1 MKREGGF
8 TLIEAMITVAILGI
22 VTVALLQAG
31 TSARLRATE
40 RLQQERATQ
49 VLEFE
54 AEALS
59 TGASPNPEMELTL
72 LAELPEARIERA
84 RSGRTATVRVTWG
97 HGRTTT
103 RELTVFTKGAK

>member
-1 MKREGGF
+1 VKRQRGF
-8 TLIEAMITVAILGI
+8 TLVEAMITVAVFSI
-22 VTVALLQAG
+22 VTLGLLEAG
-31 TSARLRATE
+31 TTARLRATE

-59 TGASPNPEMELTL
+59 SGASPNPELALTL
-72 LAELPEARIERA
+72 LAELPEARIERGRA
-84 RSGRTATVRVTWG
+84 GRTVTIRVTWG
-97 HGRTTT
+97 HGCTST

>member
-1 MKREGGF
+1 MKRQRGF
-8 TLIEAMITVAILGI
+8 TLIEAMITVAVLSI
-22 VTVALLQAG
+22 VTLGLLQAG
-31 TSARLRATE
+31 TTARLRATE

-59 TGASPNPEMELTL
+59 SGVTPNAALELTL
-72 LAELPEARIERA
+72 LAELPEARIERSHA
-84 RSGRTATVRVTWG
+84 GRTTTIRVTWG
-97 HGRTTT
+97 HGRTST

>member
-1 MKREGGF
+1 MKRAGGF

-22 VTVALLQAG
+22 VTIGLLQAG
-31 TSARLRATE
+31 TTARLRATE

-59 TGASPNPEMELTL
+59 TGASPNPQVELTL
-72 LAELPEARIERA
+72 LAELPEARIERS
-84 RSGRTATVRVTWG
+84 RSGRTVTIRVSWG
-97 HGRTTT
+97 HGRTSA
-103 RELTVFTKGAK
+103 RELTVFTKGGQ

>member
-1 MKREGGF
+1 MKRERGF

-22 VTVALLQAG
+22 VTVGLLQAG
-31 TSARLRATE
+31 TTARLRATE

-59 TGASPNPEMELTL
+59 SGESPNAEIELTL
-72 LAELPEARIERA
+72 LAELPASRIERM
-84 RSGRTATVRVTWG
+84 RTGRTVTVRVTWG
-97 HGRTTT
+97 HGRTSS

>member
-1 MKREGGF
+1 MTLQRGF
-8 TLIEAMITVAILGI
+8 TLIEAMITVAIIGI
-22 VTVALLQAG
+22 VTVGLLQAG

-59 TGASPNPEMELTL
+59 TGATPNAEVELTL
-72 LAELPEARIERA
+72 LAELPESRIERSRA
-84 RSGRTATVRVTWG
+84 GRTVTVRVTWG
-97 HGRTTT
+97 HGRTSS

>member
-1 MKREGGF
+1 MTLQRGF
-8 TLIEAMITVAILGI
+8 TLVEAMVTASIMGI
-22 VTVALLQAG
+22 VTVGLLQAG

-40 RLQQERATQ
+40 RLQQERVTQ

-59 TGASPNPEMELTL
+59 MGASPDAQMELSL
-72 LAELPEARIERA
+72 LAELPEARVERSRA
-84 RSGRTATVRVTWG
+84 GRTVTVRVTWG
-97 HGRTTT
+97 HGRTSS

>member
-1 MKREGGF
+1 MKPSRGF
-8 TLIEAMITVAILGI
+8 TLIEAMISVSILGI
-22 VTVALLQAG
+22 VTVGLLQAG

-54 AEALS
+54 AEALAAGAVPS
-59 TGASPNPEMELTL
+59 TEVELTL
-72 LAELPEARIERA
+72 LAQLPEARIERSPA
-84 RSGRTATVRVTWG
+84 GRMVTVRVTWG
-97 HGRTTT
+97 RGRTNS